1 MATRN
6 VFTVTQ
12 FCERNSAWTPPAV
25 RDIIFHSRPRKSSRG
40 EIPGNG
46 FAECIIRLKGKVLID
61 EDRWFEILERY
72 RQSDVG
78 SEAGQI
84 VAHQSTSRRSR
95 LPRKE
100 LSDLQGTSARR
111 SP

>member
-12 FCERNSAWTPPAV
+12 FCERNPAWTPAAL
-25 RDIIFHSRPRKSSRG
+25 RDMIFHSTSRKSSRG

-46 FAECIIRLKGKVLID
+46 FAECIIRVNGKVLID

-72 RQSDVG
+72 RQSDVS

-84 VAHQSTSRRSR
+84 VAHQSTSRPSR
-95 LPRKE
+95 LPSK
-100 LSDLQGTSARR
+100 DPPDPQGVSVR
-111 SP
+111 SSP